1 MNRPTATAASVHHFL
16 FSGVKS
22 RDLTLRRLENGRLSP
37 RSVTRT
43 LSHVPDFVWTPTPEQ
58 IESANLTRLARRCG
72 VERYHDLHRISI
84 EEPERFWPALIED
97 LGLEFSE
104 PWTDVLDASR
114 GPEWARWFIGGKLNL
129 AWNCVHKWAAG
140 ELAEQE
146 AAVWQAEDG
155 ARVSMTWREL
165 SDAVFRLA
173 EGLASIGI
181 GEGDA
186 VGIFLPMSPQVAIAS
201 HACAHLGAV
210 QVPIFSGFAAPAIA
224 ARLADAKAKALITA
238 DGSLRRGQAVPM
250 KEIADEAVR
259 SAPTVTHTV
268 VWRRLGLDDV
278 PMTIGRDRF
287 WDELVA
293 DTSGGLTPRQVDSEH
308 PYLLAYTSGT
318 TGKPKGA
325 LHVQASFLVSIAR
338 EVAYQTNVKPGDRI
352 HFATDM
358 GWIMGPWTV
367 VGGGA
372 CGATVVYAEGAPDFP
387 ADRLWQLVESERVT
401 MLGVS
406 PTLVRALIPK
416 GEPNADMSSLQ
427 AICTT
432 GEPWNRDPY
441 LWLFEHVGGRRVP
454 IVNESGG
461 TEVGACFL
469 ATCVTEPVKPV
480 ALGFPAL
487 GQDMD
492 VFDGEGKPVRG
503 EVGELVCKR
512 PWPGMTRGIWGDDER
527 YLDTYWR
534 RYPGVW
540 THGDWASIDADG
552 YWFLHGRS
560 DDTLNIAGKRIG
572 PAELE
577 SAAVAHHAV
586 AEAAAIGVPHDVKG
600 EVAWIFC
607 VLRPG
612 EDPTPA
618 YAQEISHI
626 VTEELGKAFRPDR
639 IVFVSALPKTRSAK
653 IVRRAVRAR
662 VLGTDPGDL
671 SALENPDALEE
682 IVAID
687 AYL

>member
-1 MNRPTATAASVHHFL
+1 MKRPTATAASVHHFL
-16 FSGVKS
+16 FSGVK
-22 RDLTLRRLENGRLSP
+22 RRAFTQGRLEQARHSA

-43 LSHVPDFVWTPTPEQ
+43 LARVSDFVWTPTPEQ
-58 IESANLTRLARRCG
+58 AESANLTRLARRLG

-84 EEPERFWPALIED
+84 EEPDRFWPALIED

-104 PWTDVLDASR
+104 PWTDVVDDSR
-114 GPEWARWFIGGKLNL
+114 GVEWARWFVGGKLNL
-129 AWNCVHKWAAG
+129 AWNCVHRWAAG

-155 ARVSMTWREL
+155 ARTSLTWSEVSARTERRETITVAGYLNPADLPDPDALVAFDVLAIPPVPLIRNVVIGGDVLAL
-165 SDAVFRLA
+165 S
-173 EGLASIGI
+173 
-181 GEGDA
+181 
-186 VGIFLPMSPQVAIAS
+186 
-201 HACAHLGAV
+201 
-210 QVPIFSGFAAPAIA
+210 
-224 ARLADAKAKALITA
+224 DAKAKALITA
-238 DGSLRRGQAVPM
+238 DGSLRRGQVVAM
-250 KEIADEAVR
+250 KEIADEALER
-259 SAPTVTHTV
+259 APTVTHTV
-268 VWRRLGLDDV
+268 VWRRLERDDV

-318 TGKPKGA
+318 TGRPKGA
-325 LHVQASFLVSIAR
+325 LHVQGGFLVSIAR
-338 EVAYQTNVKPGDRI
+338 EVAYQTNVKAGDRI

-387 ADRLWQLVESERVT
+387 PERLWQLVESERVT

-406 PTLVRALIPK
+406 PTLVRALIPN
-416 GEPNADMSSLQ
+416 GEPTADLTSLK

-441 LWLFEHVGGRRVP
+441 LWLFERVGGGRVP

-469 ATCVTEPVKPV
+469 ATCVTEPIKPV

-492 VFDGEGKPVRG
+492 VFDVEGRPVRG

-512 PWPGMTRGIWGDDER
+512 PWPGMTRGIWKDDAR
-527 YLDTYWR
+527 YLDAYWR
-534 RYPGVW
+534 RFPGVW
-540 THGDWASIDADG
+540 THGDWASVDADG

-586 AEAAAIGVPHDVKG
+586 AEAAAIGVPHEVKG

-612 EDPTPA
+612 EESTPA
-618 YAQEISHI
+618 NALGITQM
-626 VTEELGKAFRPDR
+626 VTDELGKAFRPDR
-639 IVFVSALPKTRSAK
+639 IVFVPALPKTRSAK

-662 VLGTDPGDL
+662 VLGKDPGDL
-671 SALENPDALEE
+671 SSLENPDALDH
-682 IVAID
+682 IPRAVG
-687 AYL
+687 

>member
-1 MNRPTATAASVHHFL
+1 MS
-16 FSGVKS
+16 
-22 RDLTLRRLENGRLSP
+22 E
-37 RSVTRT
+37 
-43 LSHVPDFVWTPTPEQ
+43 FVWTPTPDQ
-58 IESANLTRLARRCG
+58 VESANVTRLARRLG
-72 VERYHDLHRISI
+72 VERYHDLHRISVD
-84 EEPERFWPALIED
+84 EPERFWPAVVED

-104 PWTDVLDASR
+104 PWTKIVDVSR
-114 GPEWARWFIGGKLNL
+114 GPEWARWFVGGKVNV
-129 AWNCVHKWAAG
+129 AWNCVHRWAAG

-146 AAVWQAEDG
+146 AAVWQSEDG
-155 ARVSMTWREL
+155 ERTSLTWREL
-165 SDAVFRLA
+165 SEEVFRLA
-173 EGLASIGI
+173 EGLASLGI

-186 VGIFLPMSPQVAIAS
+186 VGIFLPMSPHVAIAS

-238 DGSLRRGQAVPM
+238 DASLRRGQVVPM
-250 KEIADEAVR
+250 KATADEALQ
-259 SAPTVTHTV
+259 SAATVTHTV

-293 DTSGGLTPRQVDSEH
+293 NSGGGLAPQPADSES

-318 TGKPKGA
+318 TGRPKGA
-325 LHVQASFLVSIAR
+325 LHVQGGFLVSIAR
-338 EVAYQTNVKPGDRI
+338 EVAYQTDVKPGDRI

-372 CGATVVYAEGAPDFP
+372 NGATIVYAEGAPDFP
-387 ADRLWQLVESERVT
+387 PDRLWRLVESERVT

-406 PTLVRALIPK
+406 PTLVRALIPQ
-416 GEPNADMSSLQ
+416 GEPSADVSTLKT
-427 AICTT
+427 ICTT

-441 LWLFEHVGGRRVP
+441 MWLFEHVGGGRVP

-480 ALGFPAL
+480 ALGFAAL

-492 VFDGEGKPVRG
+492 VFDADGNPVRG

-512 PWPGMTRGIWGDDER
+512 PWPGMTRGVWGDDER
-527 YLDTYWR
+527 YLDAYWR
-534 RYPGVW
+534 RFPGVW
-540 THGDWASIDADG
+540 THGDWASVDADG

-572 PAELE
+572 PAEIE
-577 SAAVAHHAV
+577 SAVVSHPAV
-586 AEAAAIGVPHDVKG
+586 AEAAAVGVPHAVKG
-600 EVAWIFC
+600 EVAWVFC
-607 VLRPG
+607 VLARG
-612 EDPTPA
+612 
-618 YAQEISHI
+618 QEASDELAAE
-626 VTEELGKAFRPDR
+626 VAERAAAELGRAFKPDR
-639 IVFVSALPKTRSAK
+639 VVFVSALPKTRSAK
-653 IVRRAVRAR
+653 IVRRAVRAKA
-662 VLGTDPGDL
+662 LGKDPGDL
-671 SALENPDALEE
+671 SSVENPESLED
-682 IVAID
+682 IARAV
-687 AYL
+687 